1 MRKNNWIRIALG
13 IAVTGIAVTGC
24 KSLRNSAYN
33 SQVTEFKMT
42 WEGRER
48 LYLVHLPPAEKMNRP
63 LPVLFNIHGGGGTA
77 LGNIGLTFG
86 RFNELADRDGFIV
99 VYPEAVDKNWNDG
112 RQSDKVTAWREH
124 IDDVG
129 FIAAIIDGLK
139 GRYAVDADR
148 IFTSGMSNGGFMSS
162 RLLCDRAD
170 LFRGGAVL
178 TATLS
183 AEYLP
188 ECNPSKPV
196 AVMIMNG
203 TADKIVPYEGGQ
215 VKVLGQSRGEI
226 LPTGDYIRFWQEKN
240 GCTQKRPSVNLPD
253 KENDGTTVTV
263 QEFGGCAGQGALV
276 FYRINGG
283 GHTWPGGRQYLGEGL
298 IGKTSKDIVAC
309 DVIWDFF
316 KNL

>member
-226 LPTGDYIRFWQEKN
+226 VPTGDYIRFWQEKN
-240 GCTQKRPSVNLPD
+240 GCTQKGRQSTCLIRKTTEPRSLYRSSADVPD
-253 KENDGTTVTV
+253 KARSSFTGSMAEGIP
-263 QEFGGCAGQGALV
+263 GRAAG
-276 FYRINGG
+276 N
-283 GHTWPGGRQYLGEGL
+283 
-298 IGKTSKDIVAC
+298 TSAKA
-309 DVIWDFF
+309 
-316 KNL
+316 